1 MDGAVTVVY
10 VLAMLFA
17 AFAVVAHGAA
27 VAALGLGVRELFRP
41 RATMKAGR
49 RRLEHT
55 PEDRASTGERF
66 E

>member
-27 VAALGLGVRELFRP
+27 VAALGLGVRDLFRAQ
-41 RATMKAGR
+41 ATLKAGR
-49 RRLEHT
+49 GRPEHT
-55 PEDRASTGERF
+55 QEHRGPTGERA